1 MLPAMAVVTVL
12 ETWQDDRGNRI
23 VFEGRVDANVKI
35 KFTGS
40 NNTLRIASPFR
51 IGKLVV
57 DFDCDDG
64 LCEIGPSQGVP
75 ALMGAI
81 RVGDGATVRLG
92 SNVSTTTTVSM
103 SAAEGAT
110 ITLGDDVMIASD
122 VQVRA
127 DDGHPI
133 FDVRTGRRVNTP
145 RDITIGSHVW
155 LGLQSCVLGGAVI
168 GDGTVVGM
176 RSIVTRRL
184 PNNVIA
190 AGVPARVV
198 KRDIAWERPHLTLT
212 KPWRKPDASTLRKS
226 TAYWNP
232 TIDTQA
238 APVGARGRALRA
250 GLRRTARRTA
260 RRVVRT
266 VRSLT

>member
-1 MLPAMAVVTVL
+1 MAVITVL

-23 VFEGRVDANVKI
+23 EFDGRVDANVKI

-40 NNTLRIASPFR
+40 NNVLRIGSPFR
-51 IGKLVV
+51 IGKLVI
-57 DFDCDDG
+57 DFDCDNG
-64 LCEIGPSQGVP
+64 LCEIGSSEGVP
-75 ALMGAI
+75 ALMAAI

-92 SNVSTTTTVSM
+92 DNVSTTNTVAM
-103 SAAEGAT
+103 SVAEGAT

-122 VQVRA
+122 VQVRS

-133 FDVRTGRRVNTP
+133 FDVRTGTRVNTP

-184 PNNVIA
+184 A

-198 KRDIAWERPHLTLT
+198 KRDVAWERPHLTLM
-212 KPWRKPDASTLRKS
+212 KPWRKPDASTVKKS
-226 TAYWNP
+226 KAYWNLTDDP
-232 TIDTQA
+232 EGATVVSRGRDLVA
-238 APVGARGRALRA
+238 GARRK
-250 GLRRTARRTA
+250 ARRTA
-260 RRVVRT
+260 RRVVRK
-266 VRSLT
+266 VRARV

>member
-1 MLPAMAVVTVL
+1 MAVITVL
-12 ETWQDDRGNRI
+12 ENWQDDQGNRI
-23 VFEGRVDANVKI
+23 EFDGRVDANVKV

-40 NNTLRIASPFR
+40 NNVLRIASPFR
-51 IGKLVV
+51 IGKLVI
-57 DFDCDDG
+57 DFDCDNG
-64 LCEIGPSQGVP
+64 LCEIGSSHGVP

-81 RVGDGATVRLG
+81 RVGDGATIRLG
-92 SNVSTTTTVSM
+92 DNVSTTTTVSM

-133 FDVRTGRRVNTP
+133 FDVRTGKRVNTP

-168 GDGTVVGM
+168 GDGTVIGM

-190 AGVPARVV
+190 AGVPAKVV
-198 KRDIAWERPHLTLT
+198 KRDIAWERPHLTLM
-212 KPWRKPDASTLRKS
+212 KPWRKPDASTVKKS
-226 TAYWNP
+226 KAYWNLTDDP
-232 TIDTQA
+232 EGATVASRSRDLVA
-238 APVGARGRALRA
+238 GARRK
-250 GLRRTARRTA
+250 ARRTA
-260 RRVVRT
+260 RKVVKKVRT
-266 VRSLT
+266 LT